1 MEQGIGNQIM
11 VSPAH
16 PYTKRL
22 IASLPVPDPVEQA
35 VRREAF
41 LKAL

>member
-1 MEQGIGNQIM
+1 MGD
-11 VSPAH
+11 PHH
-16 PYTKRL
+16 PYTRRL

-41 LKAL
+41 LKAV